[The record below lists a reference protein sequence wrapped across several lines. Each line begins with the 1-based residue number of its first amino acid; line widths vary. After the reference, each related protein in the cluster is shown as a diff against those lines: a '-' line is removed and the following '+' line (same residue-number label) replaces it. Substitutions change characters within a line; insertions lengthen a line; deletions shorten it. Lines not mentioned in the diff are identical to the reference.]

1 VTKGTK
7 RTGVTKVT
15 RRTGVNKETK
25 SIRVWLRELE

>member
-1 VTKGTK
+1 MTKGTK